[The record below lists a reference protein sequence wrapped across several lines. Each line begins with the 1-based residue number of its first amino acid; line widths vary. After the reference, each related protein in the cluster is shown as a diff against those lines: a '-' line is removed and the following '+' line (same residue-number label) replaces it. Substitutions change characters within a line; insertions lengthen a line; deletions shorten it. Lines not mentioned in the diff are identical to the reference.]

1 MDAKTQNN
9 ATHIIILLV
18 LALALLG
25 VLIYTGL
32 VGCNAIPSGCDI
44 YYSLLKGGKPQVLIA
59 YGDSGLGDYAKLE
72 SALNDRSALN
82 INVRSMEVSRLSY
95 GNIRGYDMI
104 IVERAKKI
112 CSKQLRILEYYVNN
126 GGKLVWTGDAGTEL
140 CYDKGD
146 EMLKGSEREE
156 GGSDSYIGPW
166 ARRDGDRQLSF
177 DELLGLDY
185 KGNLCE
191 LTSCSEGEEKGR
203 IEVIETSQKLVKG
216 LSPSIP
222 FKSEFAV
229 TQLKNAVDVR
239 LIAVLDYG
247 TNLLGQSSAP
257 WMPASKQDF
266 GKKLPFIVSSGA
278 GERVA
283 YYAAPIES
291 FIDDSEHPY
300 KALIEQM
307 YYGMLYS

>member
-1 MDAKTQNN
+1 MDTKSQNN
-9 ATHIIILLV
+9 ITHLVILLV
-18 LALALLG
+18 LVVALLA
-25 VLIYTGL
+25 VLIFTGL
-32 VGCNAIPSGCDI
+32 IGCNIVPGGCDI
-44 YYSLLKGGKPQVLIA
+44 YYSVLKGGKPDVLIV
-59 YGDSGLGDYAKLE
+59 YGDSGLGDHTKLE
-72 SALNDRSALN
+72 QALTDRGALN
-82 INVRSMEVSRLSY
+82 INVRSMPVEKISY
-95 GNIRGYDMI
+95 GNIKEYNLV
-104 IVERAKKI
+104 IVEQAKKI
-112 CSKQLRILEYYVNN
+112 CSKELKIFEYYINN

-140 CYDKGD
+140 CDGD
-146 EMLKGSEREE
+146 ELLKESERTK
-156 GGSDSYIGPW
+156 GGADSYIGPW

-300 KALIEQM
+300 RALIEQM